1 MLLLKLYISFFQI
14 GIWGFGGGYAI
25 LALIQNEVV
34 VKQQWITAQEFVDIV
49 AISQITPGPISIN
62 CATYIGYTITGSV
75 WGAAVATI
83 GVATPSFLLMLFAS
97 LFYIKLK
104 SNKYVSI
111 IMRTLRPV
119 TIGLIL
125 SAVFILV
132 NKSNFIDYWS
142 ILLFLGAFLASYK
155 NINPMYII
163 LASALLGFL
172 LYY

>member
-1 MLLLKLYISFFQI
+1 MLLLKLYISFFKI

-34 VKQQWITAQEFVDIV
+34 VNQKWITAQEFVDIV

-75 WGAAVATI
+75 WGAVIATI
-83 GVATPSFLLMLFAS
+83 GVATPSFILMLIAS
-97 LFYIKLK
+97 VFYMKLK
-104 SNKYVSI
+104 DNKYVSVV
-111 IMRTLRPV
+111 MRALRPI

-125 SAVFILV
+125 SAVFILA

-142 ILLFLGAFLASYK
+142 ILLFLGAFFASYK
-155 NINPMYII
+155 NVNPMYII
-163 LASALLGFL
+163 LASALLGFI